1 MANIQ
6 TDDFT
11 LTVAV
16 GYNNMKALIDAA
28 SASITVVSYLW
39 STLMITNTGANAC
52 TVRRTGQYGTAPTS
66 TTNGRNLAAGAT
78 FAIDARVN
86 TYIDGAGIW
95 IYSSAGT
102 TIDVSIVRSGG

>member
-28 SASITVVSYLW
+28 SASVTVISYLW
-39 STLMITNTGANAC
+39 SMVMITNTGANAC

-66 TTNGRNLAAGAT
+66 TTNGRNIASGET
-78 FAIDARVN
+78 FALDTRDSS
-86 TYIDGAGIW
+86 YIDGAGIW
-95 IYSSAGT
+95 IYSAAGT
-102 TIDVSIVRSGG
+102 TIDVSILRSGK